1 MATAYAQVSLDFS
14 SFLGGSGSDSA
25 QAVAVAPD
33 GFIWV
38 CGYTASANFPLVNP
52 IDSTLGGSQDAFVS
66 KLSPDGQTIL
76 FSTYL
81 GGSSDDLAMGIAV
94 DDHGDVYI
102 CGRTDS
108 SDFPTLNAFQPT
120 RGGFWTDMFICK
132 LNSSGAMIYSSY
144 LGGSMFDYG
153 YDVAVDTSGCAYVA
167 GKSYSTDFPTTV
179 NAFQTTN
186 MLESGYNFTLT
197 KVASNGASLVYST
210 YLGGSGAGHDY
221 PCVDVTPEGIAY
233 FGGATTSTNYPV
245 VNAYQATHA
254 GPSPF
259 SWDAVVSIFSADGS
273 SLTYSTYLG
282 GSEDLDQLVDLAI
295 GADGSFT
302 VVGITQ
308 SDNFPLVN
316 PIQPAISGQ
325 PDLFVTRF
333 APDGQ
338 SLEFST
344 YLGGWDW
351 DYGQG
356 VAAGKDGSVVAVGT
370 SVANNYPVFKA
381 FQTTNAGGYEC
392 VVSRLSPDGTEFEY
406 STYLGGSGDEFI
418 YRVAFDADGH
428 AVVVGRTAS
437 DNFPTANPFQAARGG
452 GEDGFVTRLKLMEY
466 CESYSANHLWEF
478 INRVQ
483 FNTID
488 NSSGGSFYSDFTTMT
503 TEVERGNAYL
513 ITVNNDEP
521 WNGDRCHVW
530 VDWNRNFDFSDPGEE
545 IELLTQNWA
554 VFTNLIT
561 VPPGAASGPTRMR
574 VALRDSGAGDPCGII
589 SLGEVED
596 YTVSVSGQ
604 ANQTI
609 SDFLP
614 TDRSAF
620 MISDTVGLSAT
631 ASSGQPVVF
640 TIRDGPAL
648 ITDGT
653 NLSFTSHGTVS
664 VAASVPGYEHWE
676 PATTSQH
683 YFVRADVEEPELG
696 EWAQIN
702 VDGFGNANNFS
713 VFSMAI
719 YSNELYAG
727 TWNNPDGCEIWRWDG
742 PGPSDWQVITNGG
755 FGAAVNRGV
764 HSMET
769 FNGHLYVGT
778 ANDSDGFEVWSY
790 NGTEWTQVASNG
802 LGDSDNAWAASM
814 AVHDGK
820 LYVGSAW
827 QGAVF
832 TYDGV
837 TWTQVNENGF
847 GNVNNQ
853 AIRSL
858 AAHDGKIYAGVYN
871 TTDDA
876 GLYRFD
882 GPGPEDW
889 TAVISGGFGGLF
901 TDFRSLADYN
911 DLLFIGGAGW
921 SVSCQVWDYID
932 GSFARNDPGADMQ
945 YDGAR
950 CMENFKDR
958 LFVGTGNDSGSP
970 SGGQVWMY
978 NGVSGV
984 WTQLNENG
992 FGDFDNSAVHCLQG
1006 HGNRIFAG
1014 VANSAGAGGRIY
1026 MLQWASSTIDLV
1038 TPSSGSWTGGYEVV
1052 INGAHLSDGGDITSV
1067 TLCGVSVDEII
1078 SQSATQVVVTA
1089 GAAALPGLGDVRVFS
1104 ASCGETV
1111 NGNAFEYLREQQ
1123 APLVFEPASP
1133 QSYLSTNGLSTSGGS
1148 GTGAV
1153 SYTVLSGPGS
1163 IVNGS
1168 NLTVTADSGTIE
1180 IRATKAQDD
1189 LYFAASVTA
1198 SVEATSAVVQDE
1210 LRINCGGSDVG
1221 EWVKDY
1227 GFSGKT
1233 KTYGVSRKIKNTGIV
1248 PQNVMR
1254 RVRGVFAPNV
1264 LEYRFAQVPPGEY
1277 VVYLYFAD
1285 IYAPGQGQARFD
1297 VQIQGVR
1304 VLAGFDVN
1312 GAASGFDRAIVKGF
1326 RVTVGGDG
1334 LQLKFKPRKGGAY
1347 INAIEVLPI
1356 RVEDAEIRSQS
1367 GISEKRTAF
1376 DGAFGKAS
1384 VVPLDVWTSGNRDES
1399 CGGENAVDGNLSTA
1413 WIGDAEAET
1422 WWITLGYRLLTPVSG
1437 VNVLLGENSIT
1448 NLSFIGSQDGVD
1460 WFDLEEALMN
1470 GPAELEYLWIQFLP
1484 GDGEAN
1490 LVPNVLEIEV
1500 EKPDGD

>member
-1 MATAYAQVSLDFS
+1 MRTQGLLRRGAWLLVMICGMATAYAQVSLDFS

-33 GFIWV
+33 GCIWV
-38 CGYTASANFPLVNP
+38 CGYTESANFPLVNP
-52 IDSTLGGSQDAFVS
+52 IDSTLGGSQDAFIS
-66 KLSPDGQTIL
+66 KLSPDGQTLL

-153 YDVAVDTSGCAYVA
+153 YDVAVDSSGCAYVA

-197 KVASNGASLVYST
+197 KVASNGASMVYST

-221 PCVDVTPEGIAY
+221 PCVEVTPEGIAY

-282 GSEDLDQLVDLAI
+282 GSEDIDQIVDLAL
-295 GADGSFT
+295 GDDGSFT

-333 APDGQ
+333 APNGQ

-356 VAAGKDGSVVAVGT
+356 VAVGHDGSVVAVGT

-381 FQTTNAGGYEC
+381 FQTTNAGSYEC
-392 VVSRLSPDGTEFEY
+392 VVSKLSPDGTSFKY
-406 STYLGGSGDEFI
+406 STYLGGSGSEFV
-418 YRVAFDADGH
+418 YRVALDADGH
-428 AVVVGRTAS
+428 AVVVGRTTS
-437 DNFPTANPFQAARGG
+437 DNFPTANPFQAARSGS
-452 GEDGFVTRLKLMEY
+452 EDGFVTRLKLMEY
-466 CESYSANHLWEF
+466 CESYSANHSWEF

-488 NSSGGSFYSDFTTMT
+488 NSSGGSPYTDFTAIT
-503 TEVERGNAYL
+503 TQVERGNAYL
-513 ITVNNDEP
+513 ITVNNADA
-521 WNGDRCHVW
+521 WSGDRCHVW
-530 VDWNRNFDFSDPGEE
+530 VDWNRNYNFSDPGEE

-574 VALRDSGAGDPCGII
+574 VALRDSGLSDPCGLI
-589 SLGEVED
+589 LWGEVED
-596 YTVSVSGQ
+596 YTVNVKSREPQ
-604 ANQTI
+604 NI

-614 TDRSAF
+614 INGSSFMWTDEA
-620 MISDTVGLSAT
+620 GLSAT
-631 ASSGQPVVF
+631 SSSGLEVSFEV
-640 TIRDGPAL
+640 IGGPGIIAG
-648 ITDGT
+648 GT
-653 NLSFTSHGTVS
+653 NLSFTGTGVVLVVASQAGDAIWDPAPNVTNAYTVGKATAQVYLMDLVQTYNGAARTVTATTMPAGLTVELTYDGNAWAPTNAGSYAVVGTVND
-664 VAASVPGYEHWE
+664 ANWE
-676 PATTSQH
+676 
-683 YFVRADVEEPELG
+683 
-696 EWAQIN
+696 
-702 VDGFGNANNFS
+702 
-713 VFSMAI
+713 
-719 YSNELYAG
+719 
-727 TWNNPDGCEIWRWDG
+727 
-742 PGPSDWQVITNGG
+742 
-755 FGAAVNRGV
+755 
-764 HSMET
+764 
-769 FNGHLYVGT
+769 GT
-778 ANDSDGFEVWSY
+778 AND
-790 NGTEWTQVASNG
+790 T
-802 LGDSDNAWAASM
+802 
-814 AVHDGK
+814 
-820 LYVGSAW
+820 
-827 QGAVF
+827 
-832 TYDGV
+832 
-837 TWTQVNENGF
+837 
-847 GNVNNQ
+847 
-853 AIRSL
+853 
-858 AAHDGKIYAGVYN
+858 
-871 TTDDA
+871 
-876 GLYRFD
+876 
-882 GPGPEDW
+882 
-889 TAVISGGFGGLF
+889 
-901 TDFRSLADYN
+901 
-911 DLLFIGGAGW
+911 LLI
-921 SVSCQVWDYID
+921 
-932 GSFARNDPGADMQ
+932 M
-945 YDGAR
+945 
-950 CMENFKDR
+950 
-958 LFVGTGNDSGSP
+958 
-970 SGGQVWMY
+970 
-978 NGVSGV
+978 
-984 WTQLNENG
+984 LN
-992 FGDFDNSAVHCLQG
+992 
-1006 HGNRIFAG
+1006 
-1014 VANSAGAGGRIY
+1014 
-1026 MLQWASSTIDLV
+1026 
-1038 TPSSGSWTGGYEVV
+1038 
-1052 INGAHLSDGGDITSV
+1052 
-1067 TLCGVSVDEII
+1067 
-1078 SQSATQVVVTA
+1078 
-1089 GAAALPGLGDVRVFS
+1089 
-1104 ASCGETV
+1104 
-1111 NGNAFEYLREQQ
+1111 
-1123 APLVFEPASP
+1123 
-1133 QSYLSTNGLSTSGGS
+1133 
-1148 GTGAV
+1148 
-1153 SYTVLSGPGS
+1153 
-1163 IVNGS
+1163 
-1168 NLTVTADSGTIE
+1168 
-1180 IRATKAQDD
+1180 
-1189 LYFAASVTA
+1189 
-1198 SVEATSAVVQDE
+1198 E

-1277 VVYLYFAD
+1277 VVYLHFAD

-1297 VQIQGVR
+1297 VQIQGGR

-1312 GAASGFDRAIVKGF
+1312 GAAGGFDRAIVKGF

-1399 CGGENAVDGNLSTA
+1399 SGGESAVDGNLSTA
-1413 WIGDAEAET
+1413 WIGDADAET

-1437 VNVLLGENSIT
+1437 VNVLLGEDSIT

-1470 GPAELEYLWIQFLP
+1470 GPTELEYLWIQFLP